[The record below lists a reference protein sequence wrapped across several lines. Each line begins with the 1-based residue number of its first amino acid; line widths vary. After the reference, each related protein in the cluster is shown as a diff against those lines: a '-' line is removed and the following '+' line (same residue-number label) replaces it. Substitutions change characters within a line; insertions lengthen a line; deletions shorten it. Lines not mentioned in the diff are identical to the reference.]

1 MQNEKVASVT
11 FIILFF
17 IPNYD
22 KNTPTKKAT
31 FSLYCIKKAKVV
43 LIGYECRW
51 FRDFSMT
58 LVRVRQYV

>member
-43 LIGYECRW
+43 LIGYECR
-51 FRDFSMT
+51 
-58 LVRVRQYV
+58 